1 MGRPPRRDEFMH
13 VVGNFSGVA
22 QARKAMG
29 IGWMVRDE
37 LREAIPPA
45 YTEYIGKQL
54 REHIMESFRHG

>member
-1 MGRPPRRDEFMH
+1 MH

-29 IGWMVRDE
+29 IDWMMRDE

-45 YTEYIGKQL
+45 YAKFIGTAAMA
-54 REHIMESFRHG
+54 HINQTQDVGLCV